1 MKKRGRPAYFKI
13 FIAALLLL
21 AAVFCFSACSSIKD
35 GDETDKSSVSEN
47 HITENTTA
55 RTSETTDSTSAS
67 SVIIPSATTT
77 TEIGIAF
84 VEEAYVCSVWY
95 DAVEGNP
102 ADSLSIDS
110 SKATALRGVFYF
122 NEPMTTVFQARL
134 YKDKDIIMTRDIYMK
149 DNVTAEAD
157 FYAGFEETDLFEP
170 GVYYIELLF
179 EDKPVATTA
188 RLKVK

>member
-1 MKKRGRPAYFKI
+1 MKKRGRPAYFNI
-13 FIAALLLL
+13 FKAASLLL
-21 AAVFCFSACSSIKD
+21 AAVYCFSACSSIKD
-35 GDETDKSSVSEN
+35 NDETDNSSASEN
-47 HITENTTA
+47 HTTENSIA
-55 RTSETTDSTSAS
+55 RTSETSAS

-77 TEIGIAF
+77 EIDIAF
-84 VEEAYVCSVWY
+84 VEEAYMCSVWY

-110 SKATALRGVFYF
+110 SKASALRGVFYF

-149 DNVTAEAD
+149 NNVTAEAD

-179 EDKPVATTA
+179 EDIPVATTA

>member
-1 MKKRGRPAYFKI
+1 MKKRGRPAYFNI
-13 FIAALLLL
+13 FKAASLLL
-21 AAVFCFSACSSIKD
+21 AAVYCFSACSSIKD
-35 GDETDKSSVSEN
+35 NDETDNSSASEN
-47 HITENTTA
+47 HTTENSTA
-55 RTSETTDSTSAS
+55 RTSETSAS

-77 TEIGIAF
+77 TEIDIAF
-84 VEEAYVCSVWY
+84 VEEAYMCSVWY

-110 SKATALRGVFYF
+110 SKASALRGVFYF

-179 EDKPVATTA
+179 EDIPVATTA

>member
-1 MKKRGRPAYFKI
+1 M
-13 FIAALLLL
+13 
-21 AAVFCFSACSSIKD
+21 
-35 GDETDKSSVSEN
+35 
-47 HITENTTA
+47 
-55 RTSETTDSTSAS
+55 
-67 SVIIPSATTT
+67 
-77 TEIGIAF
+77 
-84 VEEAYVCSVWY
+84 CSVWY

-110 SKATALRGVFYF
+110 SKASALRGVFYF

-179 EDKPVATTA
+179 EDIPVATTA